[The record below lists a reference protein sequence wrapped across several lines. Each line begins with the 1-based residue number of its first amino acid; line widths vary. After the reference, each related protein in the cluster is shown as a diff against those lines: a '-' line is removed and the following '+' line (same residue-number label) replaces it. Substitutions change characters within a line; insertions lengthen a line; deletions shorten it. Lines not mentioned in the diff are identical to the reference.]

1 MRSEPGKRRNALVSW
16 SVFLFVIFSCEAT
29 PAYRYAALDDN
40 PIDDSRNDHSAG
52 ASRKLGRGLA
62 NTGLGWTEI
71 FKGIEDVQGES
82 GFWAGATWGPLYGA
96 VNAVKRTG
104 IGLYE
109 TATFPFAG
117 PNRFDPVLEPE
128 FPMSSDN

>member
-1 MRSEPGKRRNALVSW
+1 MMTKILKRKKGYIFLLAL
-16 SVFLFVIFSCEAT
+16 LFMTACCQT
-29 PAYRYAALDDN
+29 GLAYRYSAV
-40 PIDDSRNDHSAG
+40 DDSRSDYSSG

-71 FKGIEDVQGES
+71 FKGMEDVQEES
-82 GFWAGATWGPLYGA
+82 GFWAGATWGPLYGT

-104 IGLYE
+104 VGLYE
-109 TATFPFAG
+109 TVTFPFAG

-128 FPMSSDN
+128 FPLGGD

>member
-1 MRSEPGKRRNALVSW
+1 MTRSDKQDSARIFLLTLAITTAFCGIAL
-16 SVFLFVIFSCEAT
+16 
-29 PAYRYAALDDN
+29 AYTYSALDE
-40 PIDDSRNDHSAG
+40 SRSDYSAG

-71 FKGIEDVQGES
+71 LRGIDDVEAES

-104 IGLYE
+104 VGIYE
-109 TATFPFAG
+109 TVTFPFAG
-117 PNRFDPVLEPE
+117 PNRFDPVIKPE
-128 FPMSSDN
+128 FPLGDD